1 MLKATRQL
9 FVPGRQAG
17 NPSTGHRIAGAPPV
31 NEGKDLKLLKFATA
45 ASVALALT
53 ATTATA
59 QVNLTAETVSP
70 GGSAYLAPAHLA
82 EVASQRGIAN
92 IQLNDS
98 AVLTNSVQNVAE
110 GKTDVAVMPMILPF
124 LLSRGVGPYTSLGA
138 EKGAELA
145 ANLRMLAPYSLG
157 VFFLMAFETE
167 GISSWEDIKDKKV
180 MNGPPRGAALNNAR
194 SIIQIVTGLKDGSG
208 YEGVQADWGQVT
220 AVISDGS
227 VNLAVL
233 PELFPNARTTE
244 LGAAGRMTAIDIPKD
259 VFEGEGMQKYMKAP
273 GNAPFVMPL
282 DKIQASLGD
291 SWTVVS
297 DDDMFQGMS
306 TQGSIGVN
314 KDMDEDLAYQ
324 LTKAYIETLPALME
338 KAPFATSVGFDEPAN
353 GVCGPSPYKYHPGAI
368 RAWEEAGSEIPD
380 CAKP

>member
-1 MLKATRQL
+1 MNLSKFVKAT
-9 FVPGRQAG
+9 
-17 NPSTGHRIAGAPPV
+17 
-31 NEGKDLKLLKFATA
+31 
-45 ASVALALT
+45 SVALALS
-53 ATTATA
+53 ATHAMA

-70 GGSAYLAPAHLA
+70 GGSAYLGPAHLA
-82 EVASQRGIAN
+82 EVAAQRGIAN

-110 GKTDVAVMPMILPF
+110 GKTDMAVMPMILPF
-124 LLSRGVGPYTSLGA
+124 LLSRGVGPYTSIGA

-157 VFFLMAFETE
+157 VFFMMAFETE
-167 GISSWEDIKDKKV
+167 GVTGWDDIKDKKV

-194 SIIQIVTGLKDGSG
+194 SIIQIITGLKDGEG
-208 YEGVQADWGQVT
+208 YEGIQADWGQVT

-233 PELFPNARTTE
+233 PELFPNARTTQ
-244 LGAAGRMTAIDIPKD
+244 LGAAGRMTAIGIPKD
-259 VFEGEGMQKYMKAP
+259 IFEGEAMQKYMKAP
-273 GNAPFVMPL
+273 GNAPFVMPVE
-282 DKIQASLGD
+282 KIQAGLGD
-291 SWTVVS
+291 TWSVVS
-297 DDDMFQGMS
+297 DDDMFYGMS

-314 KDMDEDLAYQ
+314 KDMDDGLAYD
-324 LTKAYIETLPALME
+324 LTKAYIETLPALMG
-338 KAPFATSVGFDEPAN
+338 KAPFAASVGFDAPAN

-368 RAWEEAGSEIPD
+368 RAWEEAGQSIPD

>member
-1 MLKATRQL
+1 MNLSKIAKA
-9 FVPGRQAG
+9 
-17 NPSTGHRIAGAPPV
+17 
-31 NEGKDLKLLKFATA
+31 A
-45 ASVALALT
+45 AAALALT
-53 ATTATA
+53 ATHATA

-70 GGSAYLAPAHLA
+70 GGSAYLGPAHLA
-82 EVASQRGIAN
+82 EVAAQRGIAN

-110 GKTDVAVMPMILPF
+110 GKTDMAVMPMILPF
-124 LLSRGVGPYTSLGA
+124 LLNRGVGPYTSIGA

-145 ANLRMLAPYSLG
+145 ANLRMLAPFSLG
-157 VFFLMAFETE
+157 VFFMMAFETE
-167 GISSWEDIKDKKV
+167 GVTSWDDIKDKKV

-194 SIIQIVTGLKDGSG
+194 SIIQIVTGLKDGEG
-208 YEGVQADWGQVT
+208 YEGIQADWGQVT

-233 PELFPNARTTE
+233 PELFPNARTTQ
-244 LGAAGRMTAIDIPKD
+244 LGAAGRMTAIDIPKEI
-259 VFEGEGMQKYMKAP
+259 FEGDAMQKYMKAP

-282 DKIQASLGD
+282 EKIQAGLGD
-291 SWTVVS
+291 SWNVVS

-314 KDMDEDLAYQ
+314 KDMSDDLAYE
-324 LTKAYIETLPALME
+324 LTKAYIETLPELIG
-338 KAPFATSVGFDEPAN
+338 KAPVATSVGFDAPGN